1 MAYSSMSQQ
10 KEYIESVREDVKK
23 KLLDSGFKN
32 IRSEDTFDIFEAP
45 PNTTMILN
53 FADTHHDVDR
63 VFLYA
68 ADITVV
74 YPLPD
79 NEEFSVSMPLEN
91 IVKIDIVVT
100 KQMETADKNTIYKQ
114 LIEAGFKR
122 VPKSKKMFSNKET
135 IELTPR
141 KDSDIII
148 NHVNINSKIEYVTL
162 YEYFMVIVYSSDGN
176 LFETSIDYNDIEDF
190 NLF

>member
-1 MAYSSMSQQ
+1 MSQQ
-10 KEYIESVREDVKK
+10 KEYIENVREDVKK

-141 KDSDIII
+141 KGSDIVI
-148 NHVNINSKIEYVTL
+148 NHIDINNKITYITL
-162 YEYFMVIVYSSDGN
+162 YEYFMIVEFSNQDRK
-176 LFETSIDYNDIEDF
+176 FETSIEYYNITSFDF
-190 NLF
+190 K

>member
-10 KEYIESVREDVKK
+10 KEYIENVREDVKK

-141 KDSDIII
+141 KGSDIVI
-148 NHVNINSKIEYVTL
+148 NHIDINNKITYITL
-162 YEYFMVIVYSSDGN
+162 YEYFMIVEFSNQDRK
-176 LFETSIDYNDIEDF
+176 FETSIEYYNITSFDF
-190 NLF
+190 K